1 MNGKKALL
9 DSNII
14 IYLSK
19 QELSPDFIESFNE
32 LFISVV
38 TYMEIFGYKFKD
50 IKEERYIKELL
61 ELFGVIYIDK
71 AIADNV
77 IKIRKKK
84 KIKLPDAI
92 IAGTALRENIHLITR
107 NISDFKNTGVKVI
120 DPFKY

>member
-19 QELSPDFIESFNE
+19 QELLPDFIENFSE

-50 IKEERYIKELL
+50 IKEEQYIKELL

-71 AIADNV
+71 AIADTV